1 MKTVILAGGLGTR
14 LSEYTENIPKPMVR
28 VCGKPLLE
36 HIINIYSEYQY
47 NEFIIALGYKGE
59 EIKRYFMEFKFLN
72 SDISI
77 NIKNGERKLLNAID
91 NNWNIS
97 MIDTGLDS
105 MTGGRLKRLGKY
117 INDERFFLTYG
128 DGIGNINIDNLLD
141 FHISHGKMVTVTAVR
156 PVARFGE
163 ITMDGNSVKVFK
175 EKPQVDQGWINGGF
189 FVVEPEFLNL
199 IDNDSTVLEKDPI
212 EKACAMGELMAY
224 KHYGI
229 WQCVDT
235 KRDVES
241 INTLFNK
248 GKL

>member
-14 LSEYTENIPKPMVR
+14 LSEYTESIPKPMVR
-28 VCGKPLLE
+28 VCNKPLLE
-36 HIINIYSEYQY
+36 HIITIYSQY
-47 NEFIIALGYKGE
+47 KYNDFIIALGYKGE
-59 EIKRYFMEFKFLN
+59 EIKRYFMEYKIIN

-77 NIKNGERKLLNAID
+77 NIRNGEHKLLNTID

-105 MTGGRLKRLGKY
+105 MTGGRLKRLKNY

-128 DGIGNINIDNLLD
+128 DGVADINIDALLD
-141 FHISHGKMVTVTAVR
+141 FHKAHGKMVTVTAVR

-163 ITMDGNSVKVFK
+163 ITIEGECVKVFK

-189 FVVEPEFLNL
+189 FVIEPEFLDL
-199 IDNDSTVLEKDPI
+199 VENDLTVLEKDPI
-212 EKACAMGELMAY
+212 ERACAMGELMAY

-235 KRDVES
+235 KRDVET
-241 INTLFNK
+241 ITELFNE

>member
-77 NIKNGERKLLNAID
+77 NIKNGERKLLNAIN

-128 DGIGNINIDNLLD
+128 DGIGNVNIDNLLD

-163 ITMDGNSVKVFK
+163 ITMDGNFVKVFK

-189 FVVEPEFLNL
+189 FVIEPEFLNL

>member
-1 MKTVILAGGLGTR
+1 
-14 LSEYTENIPKPMVR
+14 
-28 VCGKPLLE
+28 
-36 HIINIYSEYQY
+36 
-47 NEFIIALGYKGE
+47 
-59 EIKRYFMEFKFLN
+59 
-72 SDISI
+72 
-77 NIKNGERKLLNAID
+77 
-91 NNWNIS
+91 

-189 FVVEPEFLNL
+189 FVIEPEFLNL